1 MTLSPILTAAP
12 IIQLHVLTA
21 VIAILLGP
29 LALYLRPGTRL
40 HKTAGYICVC
50 AMAALALSS
59 FGIHGFAVIGPFSPL
74 HGLALF
80 TLWSLYEGVRR
91 ARAGQIA
98 IHRRVFR
105 NLYWFGV
112 MLAGLFN
119 FLPGR
124 AINRALM
131 PDMPEMGYTVIG
143 LGASVAVLCAL
154 RPWLS
159 THWHRRELRTR

>member
-12 IIQLHVLTA
+12 VIQLHVAAAILS
-21 VIAILLGP
+21 ILLGP
-29 LALYLRPGTRL
+29 LALYLRPGTKL
-40 HKTAGYICVC
+40 HKYTGYIWVS

-59 FGIHGFAVIGPFSPL
+59 FGIHSFAVIGPFSPL
-74 HGLALF
+74 HGLALV
-80 TLWSLYEGVRR
+80 TLWSLYEGIRR

-112 MLAGLFN
+112 MVASLFN

-124 AINRALM
+124 AINRSLLPESPELGFVIIAL
-131 PDMPEMGYTVIG
+131 G
-143 LGASVAVLCAL
+143 LGAAAFAILRLTLPAL
-154 RPWLS
+154 RNRRALRLS
-159 THWHRRELRTR
+159 